1 MAFLLV
7 FEILAWQGLSLVF
20 QAGPMELSVCHEI
33 AAEMRKAAEKELPG
47 KKYHIVCDKK
57 ERI

>member
-1 MAFLLV
+1 MVFLLV

-33 AAEMRKAAEKELPG
+33 AEEMRKAAAKELP
-47 KKYHIVCDKK
+47 KNKYHIVCDKK